1 MTGTTARSETPA
13 EHRLDQYVRFW
24 NAATE
29 QEQHELAAA
38 AFADGVE
45 YRAETGI
52 LSGAQA
58 LMDFRNQFVA
68 HMGGA
73 ALRLRERPRVHHDRA
88 RLRWQIL
95 TEGGDGAPFAT
106 GTDVIH
112 LDEDGRITSVTAFLD
127 QAPVGFDPAA
137 HH

>member
-1 MTGTTARSETPA
+1 MTATTARSEPLI

-24 NAATE
+24 NAGTE

-38 AFADGVE
+38 TFADGVE
-45 YRAETGI
+45 YRAEIGI

-58 LMDFRNQFVA
+58 LMDFRNRFLA
-68 HMGGA
+68 HRGGA
-73 ALRLRERPRVHHDRA
+73 ALRLRERPRVHHHRA

-95 TEGGDGAPFAT
+95 TEDGDGAPFAT

-127 QAPVGFDPAA
+127 RAPAGFDPAA
-137 HH
+137 NH

>member
-1 MTGTTARSETPA
+1 MTGTTTRSEPLV
-13 EHRLDQYVRFW
+13 EHRLGQYVRFW
-24 NAATE
+24 NAGTE

-38 AFADGVE
+38 TFADGVE
-45 YRAETGI
+45 YRAEIGI

-58 LMDFRNQFVA
+58 LMDFRNRFIA

-73 ALRLRERPRVHHDRA
+73 ALRLRERPRVHHHRA

-95 TEGGDGAPFAT
+95 TQDGDGAPFAT

-112 LDEDGRITSVTAFLD
+112 LDEDGRITAVTAFLD
-127 QAPVGFDPAA
+127 QAPAGFDPAA

>member
-1 MTGTTARSETPA
+1 MTETTTRSETPA
-13 EHRLDQYVRFW
+13 GHRLGQYVRFW
-24 NAATE
+24 NAPTE
-29 QEQHELAAA
+29 QEQLELAAA

-45 YRAETGI
+45 YRAEIGI
-52 LSGAQA
+52 LSGTQA

-68 HMGGA
+68 HLGGA

-95 TEGGDGAPFAT
+95 TEDGDGAPFAT
-106 GTDVIH
+106 GTDVLH

-127 QAPVGFDPAA
+127 QAPEGFEPAA